1 MNEYTRE
8 GTKSTR
14 GCFFRPSA
22 ATAFPKPAT
31 NQSPMATYGG
41 VLRRSAAVVE
51 RARDSARRTRKALAR
66 FACPQAFAGPPDAEA
81 AAVRAVRNLRSF
93 RLHYALLLWVLLLAS
108 LFPRRRAT
116 MLFFMAASKAAFF
129 YGVLL
134 KAFPNS
140 ALLRQVL
147 DRRLAAAL
155 VLAVVGV
162 ELVMTRAVPQFL
174 LAMAIGLPV
183 VLLHAVFRVRDDL
196 TASSEEA
203 AAAANGGELGPMLEE
218 KQDLELGS
226 ETPGSTGVP
235 QNRFTS

>member
-1 MNEYTRE
+1 MSTRE
-8 GTKSTR
+8 KGR
-14 GCFFRPSA
+14 RVRVVAFFVPP

-66 FACPQAFAGPPDAEA
+66 FVRPQAFAAPPDAEA

-108 LFPRRRAT
+108 LFPRRRPT

-203 AAAANGGELGPMLEE
+203 AAAAANGGELGPMLEE

-226 ETPGSTGVP
+226 E
-235 QNRFTS
+235 

>member
-1 MNEYTRE
+1 APPR
-8 GTKSTR
+8 SS
-14 GCFFRPSA
+14 SA
-22 ATAFPKPAT
+22 
-31 NQSPMATYGG
+31 
-41 VLRRSAAVVE
+41 
-51 RARDSARRTRKALAR
+51 
-66 FACPQAFAGPPDAEA
+66 PDAEA

-116 MLFFMAASKAAFF
+116 MLFFTAAFF

-147 DRRLAAAL
+147 DHRLAAAL
-155 VLAVVGV
+155 VLAVIGV
-162 ELVMTRAVPQFL
+162 ELVMTRALPQFL

-196 TASSEEA
+196 TTSSEVA
-203 AAAANGGELGPMLEE
+203 AAAANGGELGPMLEKE
-218 KQDLELGS
+218 EDLELGS
-226 ETPGSTGVP
+226 
-235 QNRFTS
+235 